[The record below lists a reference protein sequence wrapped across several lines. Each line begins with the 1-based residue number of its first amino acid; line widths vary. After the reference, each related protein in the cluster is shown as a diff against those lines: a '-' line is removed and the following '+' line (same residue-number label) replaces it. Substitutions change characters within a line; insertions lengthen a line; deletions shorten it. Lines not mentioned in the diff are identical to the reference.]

1 MSLQFSSTPTPQ
13 NLRVENKVYVI
24 GHVNPDTDSIASA
37 MAYAWLLQERDGTN
51 AVPARAGAINRQTS
65 WVLRTLEM
73 EPPILF
79 NDASPRFESVMR
91 RLDTVTPERPLS
103 EAWAILSRTGGVAP
117 VVNPD
122 GTPYGLISG
131 KSLFNFLSRHMGPH
145 PRYRDMTLAE
155 LLDIPCH
162 EAAETEINRF
172 AASTRI
178 RDVINRILRD
188 EVDEFWVLDDNQ
200 RYLGICRQRDLLDPP
215 RMKIIL
221 VDHNEPQQA
230 LGSLNEAELVEI
242 LDHHRL
248 GNPSTYEPI
257 RFTVDVVGSTST
269 LISEFIEETGLR
281 PPPELAGLML
291 AGLLSDTLIMTSPTT
306 TPRDH
311 QAAERLARWAFVWG
325 APLAEESIE
334 TFGEKVLSA
343 GSGLASRDPVDVVTT
358 DMKKYDTDSIR
369 FAIAQAEVSDLY
381 ELNEH
386 LEPLRDALQELKER
400 RSLDFAMLMVTDIV
414 QGDSRLL
421 MVDAPVVL
429 DELPYRPLADGTRLA
444 EGVVSRKK
452 QLLPVVLSL
461 LEE

>member
-1 MSLQFSSTPTPQ
+1 MSSATNNKNLS
-13 NLRVENKVYVI
+13 LRVDNRVYVI
-24 GHVNPDTDSIASA
+24 GHVNPDTDAIASA
-37 MAYAWLLQERDGTN
+37 MGYAWLLKERDGIN
-51 AVPARAGAINRQTS
+51 AIPARSGAINRQTA

-91 RLDTVTPERPLS
+91 RLDTVTPEQPLS
-103 EAWAILSRTGGVAP
+103 QAWAILSRTGGVAP
-117 VVNPD
+117 VVNAD

-131 KSLFNFLSRHMGPH
+131 KSLFTFLSRLMGPH
-145 PRYRDMTLAE
+145 PRYKEMTLAE
-155 LLDIPCH
+155 LLEIPCR
-162 EAAETEINRF
+162 EAAETEVARYT
-172 AASTRI
+172 ASTRI
-178 RDVINRILRD
+178 RDVINRLLRE
-188 EVDEFWVLDDNQ
+188 EVDEFWVLDDDQ
-200 RYLGICRQRDLLDPP
+200 RYLGICLQRDLLDPP

-230 LGSLNEAELVEI
+230 LGSLNEAALIEI

-248 GNPSTYEPI
+248 GNPTTHEPI

-269 LISEFIEETGLR
+269 LVSEKIEESGLKT
-281 PPPELAGLML
+281 PPKLAALML
-291 AGLLSDTLIMTSPTT
+291 AGLLSDTLVMSSPTT
-306 TPRDH
+306 TQRDH
-311 QAAERLARWAFVWG
+311 EAAERLARWAFVWG
-325 APLAEESIE
+325 TPLEDE
-334 TFGEKVLSA
+334 TIASFGEKVLSA
-343 GSGLASRDPVDVVTT
+343 GTGLSSREPVDVVTT
-358 DMKKYDTDSIR
+358 DMKKYETDTLR
-369 FAIAQAEVSDLY
+369 FAIAQAEVSELY
-381 ELNEH
+381 ELNEY

-400 RSLDFAMLMVTDIV
+400 RSLDFAMLMVTDVV

>member
-1 MSLQFSSTPTPQ
+1 LIKVDQQQPP
-13 NLRVENKVYVI
+13 NIRVDNKIYVI
-24 GHVNPDTDSIASA
+24 GHVNPDTDAIASA
-37 MAYAWLLQERDGTN
+37 MGYAWLLQERDGIN
-51 AVPARAGAINRQTS
+51 AIAARSGPINRQTT
-65 WVLRTLEM
+65 WVLQLLDLD
-73 EPPILF
+73 PPMLF

-91 RLDTVTPERPLS
+91 RLDTVKPDQPLS

-117 VVNPD
+117 VVNAD

-131 KSLFNFLSRHMGPH
+131 KSLFNFLTRLMGPH
-145 PRYRDMTLAE
+145 PRYRDMTMAE
-155 LLDIPCH
+155 LLEIPCR
-162 EAAETEINRF
+162 EAAETEVSRYR
-172 AASTRI
+172 ASTRI
-178 RDVINRILRD
+178 RDVINRILRH

-200 RYLGICRQRDLLDPP
+200 RYLGICMQRDLLDPP

-230 LGSLNEAELVEI
+230 LGSLDEAELIEI

-248 GNPSTYEPI
+248 GNPTTHEPI

-269 LISEFIEETGLR
+269 LVSEQIEDTGLQA
-281 PPPELAGLML
+281 PPKLAAMML
-291 AGLLSDTLIMTSPTT
+291 AGLLSDTLVMSSPTT

-325 APLAEESIE
+325 TPLKNETVQ

-343 GSGLASRDPVDVVTT
+343 GTGLSSRDPVDVVST
-358 DMKKYDTDSIR
+358 DMKKYETGSFR
-369 FAIAQAEVSDLY
+369 FAIAQAEVSELY
-381 ELNEH
+381 ELNEY
-386 LEPLRDALQELKER
+386 LEPLKVALKELKESL
-400 RSLDFAMLMVTDIV
+400 SLDFAMLMVTDVV

-429 DELPYRPLADGTRLA
+429 DELPYRPLQDGTRMA

>member
-1 MSLQFSSTPTPQ
+1 MPIVSNQRSSKSLID
-13 NLRVENKVYVI
+13 NKVYII
-24 GHVNPDTDSIASA
+24 GHVNPDTDAIASA
-37 MAYAWLLQERDGTN
+37 MGYAWLLQERDGLN
-51 AVPARAGAINRQTS
+51 AIPARSGAINRQTS
-65 WVLRTLEM
+65 WVLRTLDL
-73 EPPILF
+73 EPPLLF

-122 GTPYGLISG
+122 GTPYGLITG
-131 KSLFNFLSRHMGPH
+131 KSLFSFLSRHMGPH
-145 PRYRDMTLAE
+145 PRYKDMTLAE
-155 LLDIPCH
+155 LLDIPCR
-162 EAAETEINRF
+162 EAAESNIARYT
-172 AASTRI
+172 ASTRI
-178 RDVINRILRD
+178 RDVINRLLRD
-188 EVDEFWVLDDNQ
+188 EVDEFWVLDENN

-215 RMKIIL
+215 RLKIIL

-230 LGSLNEAELVEI
+230 LGSLDEAELVEI

-248 GNPSTYEPI
+248 GNPTTHEPI

-269 LISEFIEETGLR
+269 LVSELTEDAGLS

-311 QAAERLARWAFVWG
+311 AAAERLARWAFVWG
-325 APLAEESIE
+325 TPLEGESIE
-334 TFGEKVLSA
+334 SFGKKVLSA
-343 GSGLASRDPVDVVTT
+343 GTGLSTRDPMDVVTS

-381 ELNEH
+381 ELNEF
-386 LEPLRDALQELKER
+386 LEPLKDALQELKER
-400 RSLDFAMLMVTDIV
+400 RSLDFAMLMVTDVV

-421 MVDAPVVL
+421 MVDAPLVL
-429 DELPYRPLADGTRLA
+429 DQLPYRPMADGTRMA
-444 EGVVSRKK
+444 TGVVSRKK
-452 QLLPVVLSL
+452 QLLPMVLSL
-461 LEE
+461 LEQ

>member
-1 MSLQFSSTPTPQ
+1 MANIPSTP
-13 NLRVENKVYVI
+13 NLRDLNRVYVI

-37 MAYAWLLQERDGTN
+37 MGYAWLLQQRDGLN
-51 AVPARAGAINRQTS
+51 AIAARSGAINRQTS
-65 WVLRTLEM
+65 WVLRTLNLEA
-73 EPPILF
+73 PLLF
-79 NDASPRFESVMR
+79 NDASPRFDSVMR
-91 RLDTVTPERPLS
+91 RLDTVTPDRPLS

-131 KSLFNFLSRHMGPH
+131 RSLFNFLSRHMGPH
-145 PRYRDMTLAE
+145 PRYKDMTLAE
-155 LLDIPCH
+155 LLEIPCK
-162 EAAETEINRF
+162 EAAETEVARYP
-172 AASTRI
+172 ASTRI
-178 RDVINRILRD
+178 RDVIRRLLRD

-215 RMKIIL
+215 RLKIIL

-230 LGSLNEAELVEI
+230 LGSLNEAELIEI

-248 GNPSTYEPI
+248 GNPTTHEPI

-269 LISEFIEETGLR
+269 LVSEMIEDAGLSS
-281 PPPELAGLML
+281 PPELAGLML
-291 AGLLSDTLIMTSPTT
+291 AGLVSDTLILTSPTT

-311 QAAERLARWAFVWG
+311 KAAERLSRWAFVYG
-325 APLAEESIE
+325 SPLAGE
-334 TFGEKVLSA
+334 TLQAFGEKVLSA
-343 GSGLASRDPVDVVTT
+343 GAGLSSREPKDVVST
-358 DMKKYDTDSIR
+358 DMKQYEAASTR

-386 LEPLRDALQELKER
+386 LEPLRDALQELRER
-400 RSLDFAMLMVTDIV
+400 RSLDFAMLMVTDVV

-421 MVDAPVVL
+421 MVDAPLVL
-429 DELPYRPLADGTRLA
+429 EELPYRPLPDGTRLA

-452 QLLPVVLSL
+452 QLLPVVFSL